1 MKVVKLISLLM
12 MSLVTYAQNDTEIF
26 CEQNATFL
34 SSCVMESRVFKP
46 GVRVGFFED
55 CTNSASPSKLF
66 YFEPIPEEK
75 IKQHFEDNGIP
86 QNKLKDLIL
95 TVTGIEN
102 ISYDSKRRPLTFF
115 VADGSD
121 GSKYRYHISSPDDT
135 INPSIGIS
143 YCIYLVEEHE
153 KFSKLIG
160 RTIYGM
166 NNLWSERKSDGQFET
181 IWGIKYHPLEVT
193 GIIPWKGVSLGAYY
207 IRFKPQGSDKEY
219 YRYCENSEDFF
230 SMFFSFCDPKELF
243 KEIKGKDWE
252 AIQKGIPETGMKKE
266 ILELTLGRPNNVS
279 TYKSNKDDLEL
290 WYYKNIMGKSY
301 QIIFKK
307 DKVDSISSSE
317 SNNRFY

>member
-1 MKVVKLISLLM
+1 MKIVKLISLLVI
-12 MSLVTYAQNDTEIF
+12 SLAIRAQDDSELF
-26 CEQNATFL
+26 CDQDAAFI
-34 SSCVMESRVFKP
+34 SSCEMESRVIKP
-46 GVRVGFFED
+46 GVKIGFIDD

-66 YFEPIPEEK
+66 NYDPVPTEK
-75 IKQHFEDNGIP
+75 IKEHFEDNGIP

-102 ISYDSKRRPLTFF
+102 ISYESKRRPLTFF
-115 VADGSD
+115 IADGSD
-121 GSKYRYHISSPDDT
+121 GKKYRYYLTSPGDT
-135 INPSIGIS
+135 LKPSTS
-143 YCIYLVEEHE
+143 LTWCIYLVEEHE

-166 NNLWSERKSDGQFET
+166 NNLWSDRKAADKFET
-181 IWGIKYHPLEVT
+181 VWGTKYHPLEVT
-193 GIIPWKGVSLGAYY
+193 GIIPWRGLSVGAYY

-219 YRYCENSEDFF
+219 YRYCENTLEFF
-230 SMFFSFCDPKELF
+230 EKFFTFCDPKELF
-243 KEIKGKDWE
+243 ENINKKDWE

-266 ILELTLGRPNNVS
+266 IVELTIGKPDNVS
-279 TYKSNKDDLEL
+279 SYKSNKDDLEL

-317 SNNRFY
+317 GSRRF